1 MIDFIRMHLKAGD
14 GGRGIVAW
22 RREKYY
28 PNGGPAGGDGGD
40 GGSIYFAVD
49 TNETTLTKLR
59 FTQSVKAG
67 NGSPGLIKKM
77 HGKSGED
84 VIVKVPPGTMIRNAK
99 TGDLLAD
106 LTKEGQVVRIAKG
119 GKGGLGN
126 QHFATARND
135 APEYAQPGETGESL
149 DITVELRLLADAG
162 LIGFP
167 SVGKSTFLSVVTR
180 ANPQIAAYP
189 FTTIEPNVGVV
200 DMDDGRGFVL
210 ADMPG
215 LIEGAAE
222 GKGLGDEF
230 LRHIRRCKVLIHVID
245 MSGEAGD
252 PIECYE
258 IINKELHQYA
268 EELAKRPQIV
278 VANKMDAEYAS
289 MYLDEFKKKYPDLKI
304 YEVSTLMH
312 KGLKEVLYAAL
323 SEIENAKDIDVELVQ
338 PDVIEETVVY
348 RYEPKRPDFYIEKD
362 APGRWKVVSEKV
374 DNLCDQYDLYDQDQ
388 AYQFAI
394 VLKKMG
400 VDKALRE
407 AGAKD
412 GDQVIIN
419 NYILDFKD

>member
-59 FTQSVKAG
+59 FTQTVKAG

-84 VIVKVPPGTMIRNAK
+84 ITIKVPPGTMIRNAK
-99 TGDLLAD
+99 NGDLLAD
-106 LTKEGQVVRIAKG
+106 LTKEGQIVCIAKG

-126 QHFATARND
+126 HHFATARND

-180 ANPQIAAYP
+180 ANPAIAAYP
-189 FTTIEPNVGVV
+189 FTTLEPNIGVV

-230 LRHIRRCKVLIHVID
+230 LRHIRRCKVLIHVVD

-252 PIECYE
+252 PVDCYE
-258 IINKELHQYA
+258 IINKELMQYSSDLA
-268 EELAKRPQIV
+268 ERPQIV
-278 VANKMDAEYAS
+278 VANKMDDEYAS
-289 MYLDEFKKKYPDLKI
+289 MYLDEFRKKYPDLKI
-304 YEVSTLMH
+304 FEVSTIMH
-312 KGLKEVLYAAL
+312 QGLKEVLYAAL
-323 SEIENAKDIDVELVQ
+323 DEIEKAKKIELDD

-348 RYEPKRPDFYIEKD
+348 RYEPKRPDFYVEKD
-362 APGRWKVVSEKV
+362 APGRWKVVSQKV
-374 DNLCDQYDLYDQDQ
+374 DNLCDQYDLDDPDQ
-388 AYQFAI
+388 AYQFA
-394 VLKKMG
+394 LQLGRMG
-400 VDKALRE
+400 VDKALRQ
-407 AGAKD
+407 AGARD